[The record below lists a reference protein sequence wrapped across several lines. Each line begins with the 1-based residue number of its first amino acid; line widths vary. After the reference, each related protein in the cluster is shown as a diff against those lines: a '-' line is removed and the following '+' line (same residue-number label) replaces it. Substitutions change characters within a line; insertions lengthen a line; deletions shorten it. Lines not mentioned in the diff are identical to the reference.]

1 MRRDE
6 IYTIGYPAEEAYGP
20 FIKLVSE
27 YATPGNDILD
37 LGGGEGAYSEEL
49 NRKGFKCINVDSN
62 KKYLSKSRTS
72 GVESCAMD
80 ATSLGFK
87 DKSFDIVL
95 LFEVLEHIPD
105 CHKVLEEAKRAAR
118 KHILISVPNCG
129 GYLTLKNRRLTYDH
143 FLATDHVN
151 FFNKEDLENLLS
163 RHFERFRVK
172 EAEPMVALAD
182 PTSIASPWLRRSL
195 GVLTRLGLAR
205 PKIRFEL
212 GVYYR
217 LYGIVEV
224 A

>member
-1 MRRDE
+1 MKKDD
-6 IYTIGYPAEEAYGP
+6 IYAIGYPANEAYEP
-20 FIKLVSE
+20 FITFVSE
-27 YATPGNDILD
+27 NADPGDFILD

-49 NRKGFKCINVDSN
+49 NRRGFNCISVDLN
-62 KKYLSKSRTS
+62 KKYLSKSRTR

-80 ATSLGFK
+80 ATSLGFR

-95 LFEVLEHIPD
+95 LFEVIEHIAEYD
-105 CHKVLEEAKRAAR
+105 KVLVEAKRVAR

-163 RHFERFRVK
+163 RHFKKFRVK
-172 EAEPMVALAD
+172 EAEPMIALAD
-182 PTSIASPWLRRSL
+182 PSSIVSLWLRRPL

-205 PKIRFEL
+205 PTIRFEL

-217 LYGIVEV
+217 LYGIAEV